1 MKLSP
6 ALEVAPRTAVTVTVL
21 AVLLASVVAGHEN
34 PQPAPAPAAIAQAQP
49 PARARPTGAE
59 LDLERIK
66 RSAKEETIP
75 ELFAPRGWEAD
86 SARRAAKPRP
96 GPPPAPTAPP
106 LPFSYLGKLIDGER
120 TVVFL
125 ARGERTYSVEP
136 GTQVDEIYRLEQA
149 RPAELT
155 FTYLP
160 LGTRQA
166 LAIPALN

>member
-1 MKLSP
+1 MRLSP

-21 AVLLASVVAGHEN
+21 AVLLASVVAGNEN
-34 PQPAPAPAAIAQAQP
+34 PQPPPAPAAIAQAQP
-49 PARARPTGAE
+49 PARAQPPAPE
-59 LDLERIK
+59 LDLERIR
-66 RSAKEETIP
+66 RSARQETIP
-75 ELFAPRGWEAD
+75 ELFTPRRWQ
-86 SARRAAKPRP
+86 SASPVAKPRP
-96 GPPPAPTAPP
+96 GPPPAPSAPP

-125 ARGERTYSVEP
+125 ARGDRTYSVEP
-136 GTQVDEIYRLEQA
+136 GKQIDDSYRLERAQ
-149 RPAELT
+149 PAELT